1 MRSGRHGAIAWAAL
15 AAAALALLAVAT
27 FGGGGVETD
36 AERIQRLHQS
46 YACPQCRGESVADSN
61 AAVAATIRQFI
72 ANEVAA
78 GSTDTEIRNDLLQAY
93 QARVLLT
100 PPADGFAS
108 LLWIL
113 PVMLAVGGATLVT
126 ILATKGQN
134 DADGPT
140 DVDREL
146 VRQARLV
153 RDVPLD
159 DDIGSS

>member
-1 MRSGRHGAIAWAAL
+1 MRSGRRGTVAWAAL
-15 AAAALALLAVAT
+15 SAAVLALLAVAT

-36 AERIQRLHQS
+36 AQRIQRLNES

-78 GSTDTEIRNDLLQAY
+78 GSTDTDIRNDLLQAY
-93 QARVLLT
+93 QAQVLLT

-113 PVMLAVGGATLVT
+113 PVMLAVGGAAVVT
-126 ILATKGQN
+126 ILATKGPN
-134 DADGPT
+134 DAVGPT
-140 DVDREL
+140 DADREL
-146 VRQARLV
+146 VRQARLA
-153 RDVPLD
+153 RDAPVGDGP
-159 DDIGSS
+159 GSS